1 MLLKRSLPKIR
12 WKSWVKPWQ
21 NVDWLLFVCRL
32 LSCIFGSAVM
42 ILSTELKQ
50 PVSLT

>member
-21 NVDWLLFVCRL
+21 QVDWLLFCLPIAV
-32 LSCIFGSAVM
+32 SIFGGLM
-42 ILSTELKQ
+42 ILSTELK
-50 PVSLT
+50 